1 MGDGDWELGMRSE
14 ELRMMVENLTLR
26 WTYGADFFDSKG
38 NDLFR
43 HLLRKCHLL
52 LKEKAFVAPAAI
64 PVPCS
69 LFP

>member
-1 MGDGDWELGMRSE
+1 
-14 ELRMMVENLTLR
+14 MMVENLTLR

-43 HLLRKCHLL
+43 HLLCKCHLL
-52 LKEKAFVAPAAI
+52 LKEKAFVAAATI

-69 LFP
+69 LSPSS